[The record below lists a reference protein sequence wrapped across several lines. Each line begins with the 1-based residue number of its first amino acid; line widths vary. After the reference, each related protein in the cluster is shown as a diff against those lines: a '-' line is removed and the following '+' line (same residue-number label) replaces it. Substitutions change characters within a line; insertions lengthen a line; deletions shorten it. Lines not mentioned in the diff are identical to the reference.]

1 MSEVLQQLK
10 TLEVPS
16 LELWICWRIFSS
28 CRTSWRII
36 HGDSLLLDSALGAH
50 LEDLGTKK
58 VPIFLGLFGSPELG
72 GIEMDSRTPAH
83 LATLGIESVI
93 HGLFSMVEFTTC
105 LRF

>member
-1 MSEVLQQLK
+1 
-10 TLEVPS
+10 
-16 LELWICWRIFSS
+16 
-28 CRTSWRII
+28 
-36 HGDSLLLDSALGAH
+36 LGAH